1 MAKRDRHQPGTVI
14 PRAAAS
20 RLSRYLRH
28 LEELERGGAS
38 TTSSQALGA
47 ALGVT
52 AAQVRKDLGYFGQ
65 FGYPGLGYKISQ
77 LVPEVRRI
85 LGTDKVWNVALVGVG
100 NLGTALLRY
109 KGFAAHGFRIVA
121 LFDSNQELVGRST
134 EGIAV
139 RHIDEIAQVVPQ
151 ETIELAIL
159 CVPGE
164 AAQAAADRLI
174 AAGIRGVFNFAPTL
188 ISVGEDV
195 GYASIDLALELEQL
209 SFAVTQRDR
218 DVEP

>member
-1 MAKRDRHQPGTVI
+1 MAKRDKQPGAVI
-14 PRAAAS
+14 PRVAAS

-28 LEELERGGAS
+28 LEELERNGET

-65 FGYPGLGYKISQ
+65 FGYPGLGYKIVQ
-77 LVPEVRRI
+77 LIPEVRRI
-85 LGTDKVWNVALVGVG
+85 LGTDKVWNVALIGVG

-109 KGFAAHGFRIVA
+109 KGFATHGFRIAA
-121 LFDSNQELVGRST
+121 LFDSNENLVGRSA
-134 EGIAV
+134 EGIPV
-139 RHIDEIAQVVPQ
+139 RHIDEISRVVPE

-164 AAQAAADRLI
+164 AAQAVADRLV
-174 AAGIRGVFNFAPTL
+174 AAGIRGIFNFAPTV
-188 ISVGEDV
+188 ISVGEDLS
-195 GYASIDLALELEQL
+195 YASIDLALELEQL
-209 SFAVTQRDR
+209 SFAVTQRER
-218 DVEP
+218 EVEP

>member
-1 MAKRDRHQPGTVI
+1 MAKRDKQPGAVI
-14 PRAAAS
+14 PRVAAS

-28 LEELERGGAS
+28 LEELERNGET

-77 LVPEVRRI
+77 LIPEVRRI

-109 KGFAAHGFRIVA
+109 KGFATHGFRIAA
-121 LFDSNQELVGRST
+121 LFDSNEKLVGRSA
-134 EGIAV
+134 EGIPV
-139 RHIDEIAQVVPQ
+139 RHIDAISRVVP
-151 ETIELAIL
+151 EEAIELAIL

-164 AAQAAADRLI
+164 AAQAVADRLV
-174 AAGIRGVFNFAPTL
+174 AAGIRGIFNFAPTV
-188 ISVGEDV
+188 ISVGEDLS
-195 GYASIDLALELEQL
+195 YASIDLALELEQL
-209 SFAVTQRDR
+209 SFAVTQRER
-218 DVEP
+218 EVEP